1 MKPKENMDE
10 QQYNE
15 IPWELLGDALTGNLS
30 PESAVLWQRWLS
42 ETPEHEQFFLRMQE
56 RWKNGME
63 DYRYYRMADVDAS
76 WKNLHHRMKK
86 AAETKIERVV
96 QGPHNRK
103 APWPRRILAV
113 AAALAGIMVLIWFST
128 VKSQPRLIQT
138 AENKQTVTLSDGTA
152 ITLHPHSQ
160 IEVPKGYGKP
170 GRTVRMTS
178 GEAEFTVVHHEDHPF
193 TVELE
198 SSRIADI
205 GTRFIVRKEEGT
217 VHLAVSEGRVAFTR
231 TTDGK
236 GHEIGAGSAIS
247 LDTRTGTFGPRLP
260 AESSRATESMLVFNG
275 TPLAEVVAALHTVY
289 GKEVSLDP
297 DIAGRKLTA
306 KLYGMPFAQALKVIC
321 SSMAL
326 DSATRNGIVVLKQ
339 RLVEQP

>member
-1 MKPKENMDE
+1 MDE
-10 QQYNE
+10 QRYSE

-63 DYRYYRMADVDAS
+63 DYRHYRMADVDAS
-76 WKNLHHRMKK
+76 WKDLHHRMKK
-86 AAETKIERVV
+86 AAETKSERMV
-96 QGPHNRK
+96 QGPLNRM
-103 APWPRRILAV
+103 APWPRRIIAV
-113 AAALAGIMVLIWFST
+113 AAALAGIIVLIWFST
-128 VKSQPRLIQT
+128 IKSPPRLIQT
-138 AENKQTVTLSDGTA
+138 AENRQTITLSDGTT

-160 IEVPKGYGKP
+160 IEVPKRYGKSS
-170 GRTVRMTS
+170 RTVQMTV
-178 GEAEFTVVHHEDHPF
+178 GEAEFIVVHHEDLPF
-193 TVELE
+193 TVELG
-198 SSRIADI
+198 SSRIEDI
-205 GTRFIVRKEEGT
+205 GTRFIIRKEKGA

-260 AESSRATESMLVFNG
+260 VESSRATESMLVFSG
-275 TPLAEVVAALHTVY
+275 TPLTEVVAALQTVY
-289 GKEVSLDP
+289 GKELALDP
-297 DIAGRKLTA
+297 DVAGRKLTA
-306 KLYGMPFAQALKVIC
+306 KLYGMPFAQALEVIC
-321 SSMAL
+321 SSMSL